1 MKKTLIPKLIFSYV
15 LFVVLG
21 FIILCT
27 FTQHAITHYAEN
39 REAQQLYRESVQ
51 IASGYADNYNKYSF
65 SLQDFQKQMQSLG
78 EYLSAQI
85 WIMDN
90 QGNILFDSTDE
101 SVGKNAA
108 NANYK
113 TLKGFN
119 TSDFGNRYYMTG
131 NFYGSF
137 SEKNLT
143 VFSPITSNYRIHS
156 YVMIHKTVS
165 SITQN
170 ANGFMNIVFYTIEF
184 VFLTALFLLL
194 LFAHGFYRPLHRL
207 TIVSE
212 SYAKGNFEPRTQI
225 HRNDELGYLANTMD
239 YMANELDTLEEDQ
252 RKFIS
257 NVSHDFR
264 SPLTSIKGYLEAI
277 IDGTIPPEMQEK
289 YLKIVLFET
298 ERLHKLTQ
306 SLLTLNDID
315 DKGNMLD
322 LTSFD
327 INAVIK
333 DTAASFEGT
342 CTKKRISISLILAS
356 RTLYVCAD
364 MGKIQQVLYN
374 LIDNAIKFSNNDST
388 ITVETTEKHGK
399 VFVSVKD
406 TGCGIPKAS
415 ITKIWERFY
424 KLDAS
429 RGKDRKG
436 TGLGLSIVKEI
447 ITAHNQNINVISTEG
462 VGTEFIFTLA
472 KGEAPK

>member
-1 MKKTLIPKLIFSYV
+1 MKKTLIPKLIFGYV
-15 LFVVLG
+15 LFVALG

-101 SVGKNAA
+101 SVGKDAA

-239 YMANELDTLEEDQ
+239 GNLGGNAEFFVPD
-252 RKFIS
+252 
-257 NVSHDFR
+257 
-264 SPLTSIKGYLEAI
+264 
-277 IDGTIPPEMQEK
+277 MQLCIAGIFLCQK
-289 YLKIVLFET
+289 
-298 ERLHKLTQ
+298 
-306 SLLTLNDID
+306 
-315 DKGNMLD
+315 
-322 LTSFD
+322 
-327 INAVIK
+327 
-333 DTAASFEGT
+333 
-342 CTKKRISISLILAS
+342 
-356 RTLYVCAD
+356 
-364 MGKIQQVLYN
+364 
-374 LIDNAIKFSNNDST
+374 
-388 ITVETTEKHGK
+388 TVP
-399 VFVSVKD
+399 V
-406 TGCGIPKAS
+406 P
-415 ITKIWERFY
+415 
-424 KLDAS
+424 
-429 RGKDRKG
+429 
-436 TGLGLSIVKEI
+436 
-447 ITAHNQNINVISTEG
+447 Q
-462 VGTEFIFTLA
+462 
-472 KGEAPK
+472 